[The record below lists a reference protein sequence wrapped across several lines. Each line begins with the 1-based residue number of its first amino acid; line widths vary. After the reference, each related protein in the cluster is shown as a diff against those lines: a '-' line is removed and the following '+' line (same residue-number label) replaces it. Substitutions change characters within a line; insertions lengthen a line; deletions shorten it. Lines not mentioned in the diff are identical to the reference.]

1 MEEVMECQR
10 TYWRVVARTLGRGEV
25 ERSKGAHEKSMGLV
39 LVLLPWLVVCKA
51 RVC

>member
-1 MEEVMECQR
+1 M
-10 TYWRVVARTLGRGEV
+10 LGRGAV
-25 ERSKGAHEKSMGLV
+25 ERSKGEHEKSMGLV